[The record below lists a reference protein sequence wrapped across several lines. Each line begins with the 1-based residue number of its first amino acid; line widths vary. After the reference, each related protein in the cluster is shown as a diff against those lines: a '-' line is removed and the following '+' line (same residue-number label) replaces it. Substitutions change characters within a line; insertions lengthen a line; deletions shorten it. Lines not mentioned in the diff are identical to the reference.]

1 MAEAAGSGGGGG
13 SGRSWKRHIVR
24 QLQLRDRA
32 QSGRFL
38 DVVQAYTKLL
48 EKSSLLVHFT
58 EKLQAESFA
67 LQAPRSGRET
77 NGSVLEPGLGSP
89 EALQTLKIKCQGQ
102 IAEMKGVSGEL
113 AYRIIELSKLLKA
126 KECKLQEQK
135 TRLASLSGRFS
146 ELEAEH
152 QQLKGRAEDLGS
164 GNSARKAE
172 YDALRERYR
181 LRDGELRRAAEKEQ
195 ELIESLVRKKVEA
208 AEHRNKKNERV
219 KQAQLSRELEQAMKR
234 TVSIDVESEE
244 LKPAE
249 VKGPVRELEELEGCE
264 KLWKRPFRSASATSM
279 TLAQCVDVFKGLLDF
294 RLKRGNSISSGS
306 EVRYRSMPIC
316 LVTCLPSRVSDV
328 QEAHFSEV
336 NAVKFNPSSGV
347 LATGGA
353 DSLIRLWS
361 VAGGKLE
368 NLQTLEGANGSITS
382 IEFDPSGCQILAA
395 AYNNAA
401 QLWHIGDCKSKETLT
416 GHADKVT
423 AAKFRSTRHQAVT
436 GSRDRTVKEWD
447 LCKGACCRT
456 INVVS
461 YCNDVVCGDNVIVS
475 GHHDKKIRFW
485 DSRGPRCTE
494 VIPVEGKVTSL
505 HISQDQM
512 HLLSCSRDNTLKV
525 IDLKMN
531 NVRQVFRADGF
542 KCGSDWTKAIFSPDK
557 SYALVGSSDG
567 SLYLWNME
575 SGKLET
581 TLSGEHRA
589 SVNAVAWCFSG
600 QCVVSVDQAKKVVL
614 WK

>member
-1 MAEAAGSGGGGG
+1 MAEAAGSGG
-13 SGRSWKRHIVR
+13 GRSWKRHIVR

-58 EKLQAESFA
+58 EKLQAESFD

-77 NGSVLEPGLGSP
+77 KGSVLEPGLGP
-89 EALQTLKIKCQGQ
+89 TEALQTLKIKYQGQ
-102 IAEMKGVSGEL
+102 IAEMKDVSGEL

-135 TRLASLSGRFS
+135 TRLASLSGRIS

-152 QQLKGRAEDLGS
+152 QQLKGQVEDLGS
-164 GNSARKAE
+164 GNCAMKAE
-172 YDALRERYR
+172 YDALRERYQ
-181 LRDGELRRAAEKEQ
+181 LREGELRRAAEKEQ

-208 AEHRNKKNERV
+208 AENQNKKNERV
-219 KQAQLSRELEQAMKR
+219 KQARLSRELKKATKR
-234 TVSIDVESEE
+234 TVSIVELDEV
-244 LKPAE
+244 KPAE
-249 VKGPVRELEELEGCE
+249 VKVPVQDLVELEGCE

-279 TLAQCVDVFKGLLDF
+279 TLARCVDVFKGLLDF

-306 EVRYRSMPIC
+306 EVHYRSMPIC

-336 NAVKFNPSSGV
+336 NAVNFSPSSSV

-353 DSLIRLWS
+353 DSLIRLWN
-361 VAGGKLE
+361 VAGGRLE
-368 NLQTLEGANGSITS
+368 SLQTLEGANGSITS

-401 QLWHIGDCKSKETLT
+401 QLWHIGDCKSKL
-416 GHADKVT
+416 
-423 AAKFRSTRHQAVT
+423 F
-436 GSRDRTVKEWD
+436 
-447 LCKGACCRT
+447 CCLGDAHRP
-456 INVVS
+456 
-461 YCNDVVCGDNVIVS
+461 CGQSDGCQIPLHPPPS
-475 GHHDKKIRFW
+475 GDGQSGQ
-485 DSRGPRCTE
+485 DSQRVGPGQRGLGPRCTE

-581 TLSGEHRA
+581 ILSGEHRA

>member
-1 MAEAAGSGGGGG
+1 MAEAAGSGG
-13 SGRSWKRHIVR
+13 GRSWKRHIVR

-32 QSGRFL
+32 QGGRFL

-58 EKLQAESFA
+58 EKLQAESFD

-77 NGSVLEPGLGSP
+77 KGCVLEPGLGP
-89 EALQTLKIKCQGQ
+89 TEALQTLKIKYQGQ
-102 IAEMKGVSGEL
+102 IAEMKDVSGEL

-135 TRLASLSGRFS
+135 TRLASLSGRIS
-146 ELEAEH
+146 ELEAEQ
-152 QQLKGRAEDLGS
+152 QQLKGQAKDLGS
-164 GNSARKAE
+164 GNCAMKAE
-172 YDALRERYR
+172 YDALRERYQ
-181 LRDGELRRAAEKEQ
+181 LREGELRRAAEKEQ

-208 AEHRNKKNERV
+208 AEHQNKKNERM
-219 KQAQLSRELEQAMKR
+219 KQAQLSRELKKATKR
-234 TVSIDVESEE
+234 TVCINVE
-244 LKPAE
+244 LDE
-249 VKGPVRELEELEGCE
+249 VKPKPEEVKVPVQDLVELEGCE

-279 TLAQCVDVFKGLLDF
+279 TLARCVDVFKGLLDF

-306 EVRYRSMPIC
+306 EVCYRSMPIC

-336 NAVKFNPSSGV
+336 NAVKFSPSSGV

-353 DSLIRLWS
+353 DSLIRLWN
-361 VAGGKLE
+361 VAGGRLE
-368 NLQTLEGANGSITS
+368 SLQTLEGASGSITS

-401 QLWHIGDCKSKETLT
+401 QLWRIGDCKSKETLT

-447 LCKGACCRT
+447 LGKGACCRT
-456 INVVS
+456 INVFS
-461 YCNDVVCGDNVIVS
+461 YCNDVVCCDNVIVS

-581 TLSGEHRA
+581 ILSGEHRA

-600 QCVVSVDQAKKVVL
+600 RCVVSVDQAKKVVL
-614 WK
+614 WQ

>member
-1 MAEAAGSGGGGG
+1 M
-13 SGRSWKRHIVR
+13 V
-24 QLQLRDRA
+24 
-32 QSGRFL
+32 
-38 DVVQAYTKLL
+38 
-48 EKSSLLVHFT
+48 
-58 EKLQAESFA
+58 
-67 LQAPRSGRET
+67 
-77 NGSVLEPGLGSP
+77 
-89 EALQTLKIKCQGQ
+89 
-102 IAEMKGVSGEL
+102 
-113 AYRIIELSKLLKA
+113 
-126 KECKLQEQK
+126 
-135 TRLASLSGRFS
+135 
-146 ELEAEH
+146 
-152 QQLKGRAEDLGS
+152 
-164 GNSARKAE
+164 
-172 YDALRERYR
+172 
-181 LRDGELRRAAEKEQ
+181 
-195 ELIESLVRKKVEA
+195 
-208 AEHRNKKNERV
+208 
-219 KQAQLSRELEQAMKR
+219 
-234 TVSIDVESEE
+234 
-244 LKPAE
+244 
-249 VKGPVRELEELEGCE
+249 
-264 KLWKRPFRSASATSM
+264 
-279 TLAQCVDVFKGLLDF
+279 
-294 RLKRGNSISSGS
+294 KRGNSISSGS
-306 EVRYRSMPIC
+306 EVRYCSMPIC

-336 NAVKFNPSSGV
+336 NAVKFSPSSGM

-361 VAGGKLE
+361 VAGGRLE
-368 NLQTLEGANGSITS
+368 SLQTLEGANGSITS

-423 AAKFRSTRHQAVT
+423 AAKFRSTRLQAVT

-447 LCKGACCRT
+447 LFPRWVLHGTVKL
-456 INVVS
+456 
-461 YCNDVVCGDNVIVS
+461 
-475 GHHDKKIRFW
+475 
-485 DSRGPRCTE
+485 GPRCTE

-542 KCGSDWTKAIFSPDK
+542 RCGSDWTKAIFSPDK
-557 SYALVGSSDG
+557 SYVLVGSSDG

-581 TLSGEHRA
+581 ILSGEHRA

>member
-1 MAEAAGSGGGGG
+1 MAEAAGSGG
-13 SGRSWKRHIVR
+13 GRSWKRHIVR

-58 EKLQAESFA
+58 EKLQAESFD

-77 NGSVLEPGLGSP
+77 KGSVLEPGLGP
-89 EALQTLKIKCQGQ
+89 TEALQTLKIKYQGQ
-102 IAEMKGVSGEL
+102 IAEMKDVSGEL

-135 TRLASLSGRFS
+135 TR
-146 ELEAEH
+146 ELDE
-152 QQLKGRAEDLGS
+152 
-164 GNSARKAE
+164 
-172 YDALRERYR
+172 
-181 LRDGELRRAAEKEQ
+181 
-195 ELIESLVRKKVEA
+195 V
-208 AEHRNKKNERV
+208 
-219 KQAQLSRELEQAMKR
+219 
-234 TVSIDVESEE
+234 
-244 LKPAE
+244 KPAE
-249 VKGPVRELEELEGCE
+249 VKVPVQDLVELEGCE

-279 TLAQCVDVFKGLLDF
+279 TLARCVDVFKGLLDF

-306 EVRYRSMPIC
+306 EVHYRSMPIC

-336 NAVKFNPSSGV
+336 NAVNFSPSSSV

-353 DSLIRLWS
+353 DSLIRLWN
-361 VAGGKLE
+361 VAGGRLE
-368 NLQTLEGANGSITS
+368 SLQTLEGANGSITS

-423 AAKFRSTRHQAVT
+423 AAKFRSTHHQAVT

-447 LCKGACCRT
+447 LGKGACCRT
-456 INVVS
+456 INVFS
-461 YCNDVVCGDNVIVS
+461 YCNDVVCCDNVIVS

-581 TLSGEHRA
+581 ILSGEHRA